1 MAMTTPREDRPELL
15 DDPRV
20 TRDELERSLTDLETA
35 NRWLG
40 GSNALLPHIAPFL
53 SDDASFLDIGCGGGD
68 VLRALAGMAAKR
80 GYDARLTG
88 LDVHQGVVEIART
101 RCRPYSHIEI
111 IEGDALSLPFPDR
124 TFDVVYS
131 STFIHHLAPD
141 AAVRALREALRVA
154 RRRVVV
160 VDLVRSHIGWL
171 SVRVAGSLL
180 FGRLSRY
187 DGPVSFRRAY
197 TPSEMLDLAHQAE
210 LPAPKVV
217 AGLIRM
223 ALISD
228 RRED

>member
-15 DDPRV
+15 DDPNVSR
-20 TRDELERSLTDLETA
+20 TELERSLTDLETA

-40 GSNALLPHIAPFL
+40 GANTLLPHIAHGL
-53 SDDASFLDIGCGGGD
+53 SENTSFLDIGCGGGD
-68 VLRALAGMAAKR
+68 ILRTLSRMASHR
-80 GYDARLTG
+80 GYDPRLTG

-101 RCRPYSHIEI
+101 RCRHYPQIEI
-111 IEGDALSLPFPDR
+111 VQGDALSLPFPDR
-124 TFDVVYS
+124 SFDVVYS
-131 STFIHHLAPD
+131 STFIHHLSPD
-141 AAVRALREALRVA
+141 VAVQALREALRVA

-160 VDLVRSHIGWL
+160 VDLVRSRLGWL
-171 SVRVAGSLL
+171 GVSTVGRLF

-197 TPSEMLDLAHQAE
+197 TPSELLDLANQAE
-210 LPAPKVV
+210 LPAPRVV

-228 RRED
+228 RGEE